1 MRRLPLFR
9 SAIGSHAPRRV
20 MLVLP
25 PDFLA
30 PASHLRHRFPPMG
43 PAVVAG
49 ALREDGVDVGLVDLM
64 LDVGQRPPS
73 APWDACLDRARVRR
87 HFIGHE
93 DPELDALAEDLLA
106 RVVDRDADVFALSV
120 ERHTQI
126 NPALLLAGALKR
138 RTGRPVVMGGGNFG
152 GEWRTQ
158 NLGDLEGLDIVT
170 VASSPDEIR
179 AVFRAASDIPLNHRA
194 APVDPITEL
203 RPTPYDDWPLPDY
216 SVYDL
221 ARYRRDPFAAD
232 GAAFPSYDGS
242 VGPQLFLP
250 YAMSLDCQYACAF
263 CQRGGSQTVRS
274 MSRVVRDLATLSER
288 YETRDFLFFNS
299 QLNLHADAFSK
310 ALLEAR
316 LDLLWGDSFRVA
328 PRRPRDVLETMRRAG
343 CVQLTFGVESGS
355 DRMLKRMVKGHTAQM
370 ATATVRDAHALG
382 IYTRVNLLPCF
393 PGETAED
400 FALTERWVRENAL
413 AIDDVSPSAFYMT
426 LSSPVGEDPA
436 RWGVRIREARDD
448 VEGDHRFRK
457 AHAPIA
463 YDEETMSWE
472 EREKTL
478 RTSEHD
484 LRTAWREGRRQL
496 GVSATQP
503 AQPFALSRKFPSK
516 AAAYAQMLAW
526 VRQTP
531 CAPPPVHS
539 IASLLSLRA
548 ESNADGP
555 FEAFRRRALA
565 SLRASLPAWLT
576 VEAGSVERGRVSLVV
591 SSAGESCRFVVER
604 ARADLRAFRVNGPLA
619 LWYAVRGGD
628 PVWLRAALPMACAAL
643 LSRWF
648 VEHADALGEA
658 MAPTPTKTSPRWSV
672 VDLVRQNL
680 KPAATLLEADQADP
694 FAGLDDLP
702 ARVTSRL
709 YFHRDPQGKLVPT
722 KTGDGRRMLY
732 VGRDIAAVERLR
744 DLEESLYLRADMTE
758 DEFAATQDEIGRLL
772 GFPPC
777 CTAPYARETRRATP
791 YADYYA
797 WIERVGA
804 HMRPTPWQLNYPLTC
819 YLPLPVL
826 IHAPCSVRCE
836 ATVAL
841 VNAVVRTLCAG
852 DAGALVKRAM
862 STSAV
867 VFSSDR
873 VIPFQAV
880 GAPDGDELVVAEFNV
895 DPAPELNPSPR
906 EPSRSVPI
914 DSQAGLVDA
923 EVEMIRVRD
932 GRLQVFA
939 RGCWSDF
946 IAPDEPQTFAPR
958 VFLARGDT

>member
-9 SAIGSHAPRRV
+9 GATGALAPRRV

-73 APWDACLDRARVRR
+73 APWEPCLDRARVRR
-87 HFIGHE
+87 HFVGDE
-93 DPELDALAEDLLA
+93 DPALDALAEDLLA
-106 RVVDRDADVFALSV
+106 RVADLDADVFALSV

-126 NPALLLAGALKR
+126 NPALLLARALKR

-158 NLGDLEGLDIVT
+158 NLGDLAGLDIVT
-170 VASSPDEIR
+170 IASSPDEIR
-179 AVFRAASDIPLNHRA
+179 AVFRAARDIPQNHSA
-194 APVDPITEL
+194 PPVDPITEL
-203 RPTPYDDWPLPDY
+203 RPTPYDDWPLADF
-216 SVYDL
+216 SIYDL
-221 ARYRRDPFAAD
+221 ARYKRDPFTAD

-242 VGPQLFLP
+242 VGPLLFLP

-274 MSRVVRDLATLSER
+274 MDRVVRDLATLAER
-288 YETRDFLFFNS
+288 YETRDFLLFNS
-299 QLNLHADAFSK
+299 QLNLHAEAFAK
-310 ALLEAR
+310 GLIEAR
-316 LDLLWGDSFRVA
+316 LDLQWGDSFRVA

-343 CVQLTFGVESGS
+343 CTQLTFGVESGS

-370 ATATVRDAHALG
+370 ATATVQDAHALG

-400 FALTERWVRENAL
+400 LALTERWVRENAL
-413 AIDDVSPSAFYMT
+413 AIDDISPSAFYMT

-463 YDEETMSWE
+463 YDEEAMSWE

-484 LRTAWREGRRQL
+484 LRVAWREGRRLL
-496 GVSATQP
+496 GVSTTQP
-503 AQPFALSRKFPSK
+503 AQTFALSRRFPSK
-516 AAAYAQMLAW
+516 AAAYAHMLAW
-526 VRQTP
+526 VRHTP
-531 CAPPPVHS
+531 CAPPSVQ
-539 IASLLSLRA
+539 AVAALLSQRGEA
-548 ESNADGP
+548 RVDGP
-555 FEAFRRRALA
+555 AEAFRKRAFA
-565 SLRASLPAWLT
+565 ALRAALPTWIS
-576 VEAGSVERGRVSLVV
+576 VEAGPVEQGRVSLAV
-591 SSAGESCRFVVER
+591 SSGDASCRFVVER
-604 ARADLRAFRVNGPLA
+604 ARPDLRAFRTQGPLA
-619 LWYAVRGGD
+619 FWYAARGGD
-628 PVWLRAALPMACAAL
+628 PVWLRAALPAACAAL

-658 MAPTPTKTSPRWSV
+658 MATTPSKTPPRWSV

-722 KTGDGRRMLY
+722 KTGEGRRMLY
-732 VGRDIAAVERLR
+732 VGRSIAAVERLR
-744 DLEESLYLRADMTE
+744 DLEESLYLRADMAE

-772 GFPPC
+772 GFPAC
-777 CTAPYARETRRATP
+777 CTAPYARETRRTTP

-797 WIERVGA
+797 WIERTGA

-836 ATVAL
+836 ATIAR
-841 VNAVVRTLCAG
+841 VNEVVRTLCPG
-852 DAGALVKRAM
+852 DAGALVKKAM

-867 VFSSDR
+867 VFPSDR
-873 VIPFQAV
+873 IIPFQAV
-880 GAPDGDELVVAEFNV
+880 GVPEGDEVVVAEFNV

-906 EPSRSVPI
+906 EASRSAPV
-914 DSQAGLVDA
+914 DAQAGFLDA
-923 EVEMIRVRD
+923 EVEMLRVRG

-939 RGCWSDF
+939 RGSWNDF
-946 IAPDEPQTFAPR
+946 IVREASQTFPPR
-958 VFLARGDT
+958 VFLAG